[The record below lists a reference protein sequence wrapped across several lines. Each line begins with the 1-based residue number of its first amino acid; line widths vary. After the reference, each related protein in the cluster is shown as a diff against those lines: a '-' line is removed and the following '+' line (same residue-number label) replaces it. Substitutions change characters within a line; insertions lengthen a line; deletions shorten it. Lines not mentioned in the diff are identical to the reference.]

1 MFYTA
6 NPCADAERYEDAMEA
21 ACAAAERAE
30 IERHEANVR
39 AFIDAAQWGKDEP
52 LDGATVDN
60 AVYDVGADHPE
71 LMYAFFYRAAAQ
83 TSDPVMRAMVAEV
96 ADAWAR
102 IKERHAQ

>member
-1 MFYTA
+1 
-6 NPCADAERYEDAMEA
+6 MEA

-39 AFIDAAQWGKDEP
+39 AFIDAAQWGKDES

-71 LMYAFFYRAAAQ
+71 LMYAFFYRAATTQ
-83 TSDPVMRAMVAEV
+83 TSDPVMRAMVAG
-96 ADAWAR
+96 ALTPGTYQQ
-102 IKERHAQ
+102 RHAQ